1 MPSFKGASAHEE
13 IRERDKNLHLRYLIL
28 TAQRRGTAWL
38 QTCLTMQN
46 IIKLFPPPPNAI
58 LIVIRNRRKNEH
70 LYREA
75 LFYLLFLSSFSLQMF
90 TFTFVCFLFG
100 VVSSRSSRFVP
111 GEKKRRIRDILN
123 PSHSENSTALFLTV
137 IPAEIL
143 EISLILPLLPFLLNE
158 MAATAPP
165 LGSISRPLCWQ
176 KKQQITFT
184 WIVRFIIISR
194 WQSLHYNAAEKR
206 LTSFQIKIYNAN
218 THL

>member
-1 MPSFKGASAHEE
+1 
-13 IRERDKNLHLRYLIL
+13 
-28 TAQRRGTAWL
+28 
-38 QTCLTMQN
+38 MQN
-46 IIKLFPPPPNAI
+46 IIKLFPPPLNAI
-58 LIVIRNRRKNEH
+58 MIVIRNRRKNEH

-75 LFYLLFLSSFSLQMF
+75 LFYLLLFLSSFSLQMF

-100 VVSSRSSRFVP
+100 VVSSRVCSRR
-111 GEKKRRIRDILN
+111 KKKRIRDILI
-123 PSHSENSTALFLTV
+123 PSHSENSTALFLTI

-143 EISLILPLLPFLLNE
+143 EISLILLLLPFLLNE